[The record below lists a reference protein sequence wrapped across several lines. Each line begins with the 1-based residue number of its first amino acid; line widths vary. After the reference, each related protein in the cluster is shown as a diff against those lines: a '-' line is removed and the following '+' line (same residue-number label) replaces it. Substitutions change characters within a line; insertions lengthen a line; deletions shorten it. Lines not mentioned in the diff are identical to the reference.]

1 MAEPS
6 NSDPVLEQADRA
18 AEALARSNKE
28 SLRPEL
34 DPAREAALDNAF
46 AEVSGSAP
54 AGDAQTDPNQF
65 GRENGG
71 VKPPVEGTPAEET
84 APAAETK
91 PAPQST
97 EVVDA
102 KLTAEEPKTKTLLDE
117 LIPDATKPAATEPVK
132 PADPYGDVKLRSDA
146 SPKTRETFEQLKTL
160 AQQREQAA
168 IKQAEDA
175 RAAAAA
181 LEARIKELEARTVP
195 DEVKKDLE
203 ELRKFRAQFDI
214 ERDPEFRQKYDGRV
228 ETNYTAI
235 YAKLQ
240 QHGLPASEIEKLKG
254 FSQSE
259 RDTAIERLAS
269 KLSGLDRRTVE
280 AKLLDNVNI
289 AEERQKTI
297 EDTRRRAEEI
307 LKERSNAPVQE
318 AQKRIQEIA
327 TLVQPELARLP
338 WIHAKEIPAT
348 AAPEEKKRL
357 EADNARALELQEQL
371 KTAIVDDS
379 PVARARAAL
388 SVPLARHFSTAYA
401 AEKARADALQAKLDA
416 INQAGATSR
425 TARTSAAV
433 AATRAPDPNSK
444 PKEAGE
450 AIDDLFFAAQ
460 NGGR

>member
-18 AEALARSNKE
+18 AEALARSSKE
-28 SLRPEL
+28 SIRPEI
-34 DPAREAALDNAF
+34 DPAREQALDNAF
-46 AEVSGSAP
+46 AEVSGTAP

-71 VKPPVEGTPAEET
+71 VRPPVEGTPAEET
-84 APAAETK
+84 TPAAETKPAETPAPAAETK
-91 PAPQST
+91 PA
-97 EVVDA
+97 
-102 KLTAEEPKTKTLLDE
+102 AEEPKTKTLLDE
-117 LIPDATKPAATEPVK
+117 LIPDATKPAETKPSTTE
-132 PADPYGDVKLRSDA
+132 DPYNVKLRSDA
-146 SPKTRETFEQLKTL
+146 SPKTRETVEQLKTI
-160 AQQREQAA
+160 AREREAA
-168 IKQAEDA
+168 ALKQAEEA
-175 RAAAAA
+175 RAQVAEK
-181 LEARIKELEARTVP
+181 EARIKELEAKTVP
-195 DEVKKDLE
+195 DEVQNELK
-203 ELRKFRAQFDI
+203 ELRQFRAQFDA
-214 ERDPEFRQKYDGRV
+214 ERDPEFRQRFDSKV
-228 ETNYTAI
+228 ETNYSAI

-289 AEERQKTI
+289 AEERQKAL
-297 EDTRRRAEEI
+297 EDTRRKADEI
-307 LKERSNAPVQE
+307 LKQKSQAPAEQ
-318 AQKRIQEIA
+318 AQKRVQEIA

-433 AATRAPDPNSK
+433 AATRAPDPNAK
-444 PKEAGE
+444 PKEAGD
-450 AIDDLFFAAQ
+450 AIDDLFFAA
-460 NGGR
+460 NASR